1 MDKQIFKL
9 KKLVEKYLHQT
20 KDKISKD
27 WKKPLK
33 DSDDEI
39 WFFRKYRWLIFQDK
53 IAFIFE
59 EDKVVDI
66 TITQYFLGIEL
77 RNIYFFEY
85 QTPRYKV
92 VNNY

>member
-1 MDKQIFKL
+1 MDRQIRNL
-9 KKLVEKYLHQT
+9 KKLIEKYLHQT

-27 WKKPLK
+27 WRKPLK

-39 WFFRKYRWLIFQDK
+39 WFFRKYYWFLFWDEIT
-53 IAFIFE
+53 FIFDE
-59 EDKVVDI
+59 NEVVDI
-66 TITQYFLGIEL
+66 AITQYFFGMEL

-85 QTPRYKV
+85 QTPQYKV